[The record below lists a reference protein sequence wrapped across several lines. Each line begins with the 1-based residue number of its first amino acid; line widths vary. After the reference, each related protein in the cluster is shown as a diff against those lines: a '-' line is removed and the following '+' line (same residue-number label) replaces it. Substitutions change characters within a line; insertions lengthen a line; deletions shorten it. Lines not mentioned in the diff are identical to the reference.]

1 MGGEKMK
8 GRVHQNA
15 IDFDTKILE
24 AYTLFK
30 VTYEAL

>member
-1 MGGEKMK
+1 MK